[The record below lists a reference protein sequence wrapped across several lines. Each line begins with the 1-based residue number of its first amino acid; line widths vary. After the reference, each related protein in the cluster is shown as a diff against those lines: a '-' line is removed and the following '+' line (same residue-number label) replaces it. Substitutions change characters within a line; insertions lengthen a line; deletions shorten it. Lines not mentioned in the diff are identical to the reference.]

1 MITEDKQRNMEKKDP
16 IENLIPFVK
25 GQSGNPAGRPRKYT
39 TLLKA
44 QGYKMSEINDTIQ
57 NILSM
62 TVEELTEVWNNPK
75 ATVLEKTV
83 ANAIK
88 KGIQK
93 GSLYSMETLLSRVYG
108 QPKQEVQNNVTIEQ
122 PFFPDVS
129 EDNSNQ

>member
-1 MITEDKQRNMEKKDP
+1 MPHENDNSQK
-16 IENLIPFVK
+16 NLIPFEK
-25 GQSGNPAGRPRKYT
+25 GVSGNPNGRPRKYT
-39 TLLKA
+39 TLLKS

-129 EDNSNQ
+129 EDSSDQ